1 MLVPSDS
8 SYVKPHFRGRPGRFL
23 LSDRFGRS
31 PFFYWELPM
40 QNHRMDRRDFLAST
54 GLGIAGAA
62 IRVRG
67 RAEGSIESQTVR
79 CGFVGVGGRG
89 TALLKATLATENVEV
104 VAICDTDTTNRD
116 RASESVEKAKGER
129 PDPVDDW
136 KKLLAR
142 KDLTAVI
149 SALPCDLHYP
159 MYRDALAAGKHLYAE
174 KPLCLTVE
182 HADAL
187 VKQAE
192 SVGTVF

>member
-1 MLVPSDS
+1 
-8 SYVKPHFRGRPGRFL
+8 
-23 LSDRFGRS
+23 
-31 PFFYWELPM
+31 M
-40 QNHRMDRRDFLAST
+40 QNHQIGRRDFLAST
-54 GLGIAGAA
+54 GFGIAGAA
-62 IRVRG
+62 IGMSSRSDS
-67 RAEGSIESQTVR
+67 SIKPQTVR
-79 CGFVGVGGRG
+79 CGFVGLGGRG

-104 VAICDTDTTNRD
+104 VAICDIDTANRD
-116 RASESVEKAKGER
+116 RARESVEKAKGDR
-129 PDPVDDW
+129 PEPVDDW